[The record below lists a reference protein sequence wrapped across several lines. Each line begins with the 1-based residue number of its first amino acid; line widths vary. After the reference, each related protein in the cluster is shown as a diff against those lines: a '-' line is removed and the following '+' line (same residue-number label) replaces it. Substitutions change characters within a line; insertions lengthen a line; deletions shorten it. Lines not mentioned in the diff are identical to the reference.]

1 MSARSGPLSRSHT
14 GTRSEQLSRSSMG
27 ALKLMHVARRELGL
41 DEDDYR
47 AVLERVTGK
56 RSAADMDNGERA
68 ACVDEF
74 KRLGFAASQEGH
86 RRRLDGPYAGKLQ
99 ALWLSAWHLGIA
111 RDRRDSALTAFVER
125 QTGIAST
132 RWLRNAY
139 DAQAAIE
146 GLKSWIAREGGV
158 RWPSKGGPKAQKL
171 AVIDAQRTR
180 LGLPQIDGMAVLQ
193 AYGRDRLDDVIAD
206 NGVMIRK
213 AEAA

>member
-1 MSARSGPLSRSHT
+1 MSA
-14 GTRSEQLSRSSMG
+14 
-27 ALKLMHVARRELGL
+27 LKMMHVARRDLGL

-56 RSAADMDNGERA
+56 RSAAVMTNGERQ

-74 KRLGFAASQEGH
+74 KRLGFAATQKAS
-86 RRRLDGPYAGKLQ
+86 RTRLDGPYAGKLR

-146 GLKSWIAREGGV
+146 GLKAWIAREGGV
-158 RWPSKGGPKAQKL
+158 EWPATGGPKAQKL
-171 AVIDAQRTR
+171 AVIDAQMQK
-180 LGLPQIDGMAVLQ
+180 LGSGDVAALAATSATG
-193 AYGRDRLDDVIAD
+193 LDAIIAD
-206 NGVMIRK
+206 LGAQIR
-213 AEAA
+213 AAA